1 MGGASGREQAREISG
16 CAECAAAML
25 ESSVS
30 EEVEGKRL
38 YREYNEKRE
47 REREHARKSWSRRPF
62 FLSWVNGFYEANCND
77 GTSERRSM
85 TDVRE
90 DF

>member
-1 MGGASGREQAREISG
+1 MH
-16 CAECAAAML
+16 
-25 ESSVS
+25 
-30 EEVEGKRL
+30 GKAGVVAL
-38 YREYNEKRE
+38 
-47 REREHARKSWSRRPF
+47 F